1 MTLPRKSLISLHDT
15 PYYHCVSRCVR
26 RAFLCGIDNYSGKNY
41 EHRRGWLQYLLF
53 RTADVFA
60 VKLCSYAV
68 MSNHYHVV
76 LHVRPDLANN
86 WSDLEVVKRWHCLFN
101 GTFLSQRLVE
111 GEPLRE
117 VEWMALR
124 ADIKQWR
131 SRLTDIS
138 WYMRI
143 INERI
148 ARRANAEDK
157 CTGRFWE
164 GRFKSQ
170 ALLDERALLS
180 CMAYVDL
187 NPIRA
192 MMAKTPETSDYTS
205 IKHRIDAVKDKRQPK
220 RCLER
225 FDGIRNSSKG
235 IPFDLDEYI
244 RLIDWTGRIIRDD
257 KRGAIDAG
265 LPPILERLGLDDEQ
279 WKILTTKFEQ
289 QFKHW
294 VGAEHI
300 VRQVC
305 SDKAYQRIP
314 SINSSR
320 NLFA

>member
-53 RTADVFA
+53 HTADVFA

-131 SRLTDIS
+131 ARLTDIS

-157 CTGRFWE
+157 CSGRFWE

-170 ALLDERALLS
+170 ALCR
-180 CMAYVDL
+180 
-187 NPIRA
+187 
-192 MMAKTPETSDYTS
+192 
-205 IKHRIDAVKDKRQPK
+205 
-220 RCLER
+220 
-225 FDGIRNSSKG
+225 
-235 IPFDLDEYI
+235 
-244 RLIDWTGRIIRDD
+244 
-257 KRGAIDAG
+257 
-265 LPPILERLGLDDEQ
+265 
-279 WKILTTKFEQ
+279 
-289 QFKHW
+289 
-294 VGAEHI
+294 VG
-300 VRQVC
+300 V
-305 SDKAYQRIP
+305 
-314 SINSSR
+314 
-320 NLFA
+320 